1 MTMKSCLNFLK
12 VSGLTLL
19 IIGLVTISVAQ
30 AAIEGGD
37 AKKGKILAKEKC
49 KYCHVAGAE
58 GGTITPLSKTQRQW
72 ERFYSKDKHNKKAP
86 GTWDKINPN
95 ELTDIMQFMYD
106 HAADSPQPAT
116 CGQ

>member
-1 MTMKSCLNFLK
+1 MKSCLNSLK
-12 VSGLTLL
+12 FSGLALL
-19 IIGLVTISVAQ
+19 IVSLFAIGIAQ

-49 KYCHVAGAE
+49 KYCHVTGAE
-58 GGTITPLSKTQRQW
+58 GGTMTPLSKTQRQW

-95 ELTDIMQFMYD
+95 ELIDIMQFMYD

>member
-1 MTMKSCLNFLK
+1 MKTVLRTRILLVIALMAVC
-12 VSGLTLL
+12 TLATNSAL
-19 IIGLVTISVAQ
+19 

-37 AKKGKILAKEKC
+37 AKNGKALAKEKC

-58 GGTITPLSKTQRQW
+58 GGTMTPLSKTQRQW
-72 ERFYSKDKHNKKAP
+72 ERFYTKRKHDKLSP
-86 GTWDKINPN
+86 GAWDKITPT

-106 HAADSPQPAT
+106 HAADSEQPET